1 MHNSLFDYPESSYGG
16 SFVTYNQTRVRK
28 RITPTDF
35 TQKVFLGRFD
45 AFWADQ
51 NRWIAPPLQSEALRF
66 MDMPEGWVKAE
77 TTADEL
83 HPGPPWRSGGPFM
96 KILLSTGQALP
107 LAGGVFGADKSRLQ
121 LFTSWG
127 GHLLPARYTGG
138 FLPAWPA
145 DAFLPLGFRNLG
157 DFSNSMRFTNPAVV
171 KDLTSWGPEAWART
185 APKIEMASGFVA
197 LAESRDIPHMLKRSA
212 KEFHLAWDAILA
224 SGGTSITSRA
234 YRNARLKR
242 AWKQAPKEASE
253 SFLNQQF
260 GWSPF
265 LSDMRKFLRAYNEH
279 HLYMSRMTQG
289 NDQWKVYRR
298 TLLDDYQETK
308 IMENEGW
315 ILNPFGT
322 FFDGLLAPGRKMTW
336 EIWEEKST
344 HITTSGRFKWYRPEF
359 DASGGMGKADEYMS
373 TLNQIQRQMDL
384 YGLRVTPSNIWRA
397 TPWTWL
403 IDWGFGVGRNID
415 RLQEYLIDGV
425 VSSYLYMCCH
435 EVKRLS
441 FRVRIPWKTGDV
453 FATWYRLVDVKQRQ
467 PAGSPYGFDL
477 PWENLSL
484 RKLSILAALGL
495 TRR

>member
-1 MHNSLFDYPESSYGG
+1 MTF
-16 SFVTYNQTRVRK
+16 NQTRVRT
-28 RITPTDF
+28 RITPSAL
-35 TQKVFLGRFD
+35 TQKTFLGRFY

-51 NRWIAPPLQSEALRF
+51 NKWIAPSPGESIQF
-66 MDMPEGWVKAE
+66 MDLAEGWVKAE
-77 TTADEL
+77 KTADEL
-83 HPGPPWRSGGPFM
+83 HPGPPWRSGGPFT
-96 KILLSTGQALP
+96 KILLSTGMNLP
-107 LAGGVFGADKSRLQ
+107 SAVGTFGADKSRLKY
-121 LFTSWG
+121 FSTWG
-127 GHLLPARYTGG
+127 GHTLPGMYVGG

-145 DAFLPLGFRNLG
+145 DAYLPLGFRNLG
-157 DFSNSMRFTNPAVV
+157 SFNTSLDFSNHNIVR
-171 KDLTSWGPEAWART
+171 DLTSMGPEAWSRT
-185 APKIEMASGFVA
+185 APKIEMAPGFVA
-197 LAESRDIPHMLKRSA
+197 LAEMRDMPHMLKRSA
-212 KEFHLAWDAILA
+212 KEFHTVWDTLLS
-224 SGGTSITSRA
+224 SGGDSITSRA
-234 YRNARLKR
+234 YREARRKKF
-242 AWKQAPKEASE
+242 WKQAPKEASD

-260 GWSPF
+260 GWLPF
-265 LSDMRKFLRAYNEH
+265 LSDMRKFKRAYDEH
-279 HLYMSRMTQG
+279 HLYMSRMTRG

-322 FFDGLLAPGRKMTW
+322 FFDGLLATGRKMTW

-344 HITTSGRFKWYRPEF
+344 YITTSGRFKWYRPEF
-359 DASGGMGKADEYMS
+359 DASGGMDSSSSYMS
-373 TLNQIQRQMDL
+373 AWNQVQRQMDL
-384 YGLRVTPSNIWRA
+384 YGFRVNPSNIWRA

-425 VSSYLYMCCH
+425 VSSYLYLCCH

-453 FATWYRLVDVKQRQ
+453 TATWYRLVDAKQRQ

-477 PWENLSL
+477 PWDNLSL

-495 TRR
+495 SRR